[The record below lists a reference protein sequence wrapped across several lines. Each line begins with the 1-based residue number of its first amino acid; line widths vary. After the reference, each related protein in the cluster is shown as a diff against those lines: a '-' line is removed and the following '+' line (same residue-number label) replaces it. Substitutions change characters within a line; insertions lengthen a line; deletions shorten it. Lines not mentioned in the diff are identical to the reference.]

1 MALLLEQELLV
12 AGDALGKLIG
22 SLVGLVEGAYG
33 DTVHTGDGSTHGLGL
48 CAQHVHVCIEESH
61 VEGRCLGMS
70 SHLACAVALGLI
82 LLHDGSP
89 QHTCS
94 TELGNLHEVVAR
106 DTEVELHGLG
116 SLLYGHASLHE
127 GMQVFVSPGE
137 GIAQLLAD
145 VRAGIV
151 HREGIYSYALVAG
164 QCLHGL
170 HEGLQGLGIFA
181 NLLTLA
187 DELVDG
193 VIVDRAAQHF
203 EVVALGGEVVDE
215 DIGELHALALAGDE
229 VELYAACT
237 YTLEQCLDTFGR
249 EHLALDLESE

>member
-1 MALLLEQELLV
+1 
-12 AGDALGKLIG
+12 
-22 SLVGLVEGAYG
+22 
-33 DTVHTGDGSTHGLGL
+33 
-48 CAQHVHVCIEESH
+48 
-61 VEGRCLGMS
+61 
-70 SHLACAVALGLI
+70 
-82 LLHDGSP
+82 
-89 QHTCS
+89 
-94 TELGNLHEVVAR
+94 
-106 DTEVELHGLG
+106 
-116 SLLYGHASLHE
+116 
-127 GMQVFVSPGE
+127 MQVFVSPGE

-193 VIVDRAAQHF
+193 VIVDRTAQHF

-229 VELYAACT
+229 VELYAACAD
-237 YTLEQCLDTFGR
+237 TLEQCLDTFGR
-249 EHLALDLESE
+249 EHLALDLESERVGTALHGLQCLGIGLGIVGHLNVLTHTPFVVVFLVAAHEGVFARQCIGSSQ